1 KSPES
6 WRLVNNNKKDGQEIV
21 FTLQGLIQDKNLPD
35 RKINPGKAHLLQQAV
50 TLTGL
55 GTETFESSMDAL
67 CKMHTIFSRQFPE
80 GKLAPWQPV
89 ASAWTTGRGL
99 VLTNRYFTRRS
110 EANTM
115 PSIPFSE
122 GIDPRGILK
131 KMLNNKMI
139 HTEENEVKYYTRYAD
154 MARFRYIT
162 SLPQIFRVGDL
173 VEVQFSLV
181 VYKMRDEQYILKPM
195 LYAIALLD

>member
-1 KSPES
+1 
-6 WRLVNNNKKDGQEIV
+6 
-21 FTLQGLIQDKNLPD
+21 FTLQGLIQDKNLPPLIGD
-35 RKINPGKAHLLQQAV
+35 RKINPGKAHLLQQAI

-55 GTETFESSMDAL
+55 GTETFESSIDAL

-115 PSIPFSE
+115 PSVPFSE

-131 KMLNNKMI
+131 KMLNSRII
-139 HTEENEVKYYTRYAD
+139 HTEENEVRYYTRYAD
-154 MARFRYIT
+154 MGNNFKYIT

-181 VYKMRDEQYILKPM
+181 VYKMRNEEYVLKPM